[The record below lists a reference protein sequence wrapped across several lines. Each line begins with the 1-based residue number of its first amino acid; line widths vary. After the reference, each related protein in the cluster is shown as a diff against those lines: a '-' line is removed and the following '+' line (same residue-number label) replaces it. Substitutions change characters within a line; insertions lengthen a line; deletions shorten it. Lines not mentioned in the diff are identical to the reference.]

1 MLNHTVLGVW
11 VVETRYPDRPRI
23 DRGTLLFH
31 EGGGLSVAF
40 ADYAAHAVW
49 TATGDRS
56 AAVLG
61 VRPVGPNEG
70 FVGMYELQG
79 TITVSDDGATCQMPA
94 VQRRPRPD
102 GSFIEQSMTITGQR
116 LKITAAGGS

>member
-1 MLNHTVLGVW
+1 MPSHAVLGVW
-11 VVETRYPDRPRI
+11 VVEVRYPDRPRI

-31 EGGGLSVAF
+31 EAGAMSMAF

-49 TATGDRS
+49 TATSDQS

-61 VRPVGPNEG
+61 VRPVGPSEG
-70 FVGMYELQG
+70 FVGLYELQG
-79 TITVSDDGATCQMPA
+79 TITVSDDGSTCQMPA

-102 GSFIEQSMTITGQR
+102 GSLMEQPMTMTGQR
-116 LKITAAGGS
+116 LKIAAA

>member
-1 MLNHTVLGVW
+1 MPSHTVQGVW
-11 VVETRYPDRPRI
+11 VVEVRYPDRPRI

-31 EGGGLSVAF
+31 EGGALSLAF

-49 TATGDRS
+49 TAAGDRS
-56 AAVLG
+56 ANVRG

-79 TITVSDDGATCQMPA
+79 TITVSDDGNTCQMPA
-94 VQRRPRPD
+94 IQRRPRPD
-102 GSFIEQSMTITGQR
+102 GSLIEQSMTITGQR
-116 LKITAAGGS
+116 LKIAGGRS